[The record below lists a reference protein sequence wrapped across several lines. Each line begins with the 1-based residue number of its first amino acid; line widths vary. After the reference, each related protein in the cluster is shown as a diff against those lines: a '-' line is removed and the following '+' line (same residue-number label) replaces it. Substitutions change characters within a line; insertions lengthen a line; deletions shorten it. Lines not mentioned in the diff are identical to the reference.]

1 MFFVRNINQHV
12 GVVNNNEP
20 VGKVGVSTRIIAE
33 VVSSSLKLKTKKSSN
48 LVEFP
53 AYSLLELVEASR

>member
-33 VVSSSLKLKTKKSSN
+33 VSSSLKLKTKKSSN